1 MNGSYKMGSTAAC
14 TAPAILR
21 RGFSCSEL
29 EGVVAETDCVVPSL
43 AGLTLTL
50 TTANAS
56 TVHAQAMHTQKQA
69 NFKRAN
75 MVPALATVM
84 PLWYLFSPNLF
95 HTKKGF
101 EDTFGD
107 TFAYFFSFWDK
118 NLKCFP
124 SAQSVTSGHVC
135 HR

>member
-1 MNGSYKMGSTAAC
+1 MNGSYKMGSIAAC

-29 EGVVAETDCVVPSL
+29 EGVVAETDCVLPSL
-43 AGLTLTL
+43 AGVTLTL

-75 MVPALATVM
+75 MVSALATVM
-84 PLWYLFSPNLF
+84 PLWYLFSANLVY
-95 HTKKGF
+95 TKKGF

-107 TFAYFFSFWDK
+107 TFSYFFFYLQK
-118 NLKCFP
+118 N
-124 SAQSVTSGHVC
+124 V
-135 HR
+135 